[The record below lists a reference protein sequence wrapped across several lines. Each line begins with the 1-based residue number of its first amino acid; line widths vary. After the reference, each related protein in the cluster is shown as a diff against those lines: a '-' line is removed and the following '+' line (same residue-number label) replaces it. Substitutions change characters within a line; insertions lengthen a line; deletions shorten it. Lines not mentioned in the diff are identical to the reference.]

1 MTAGP
6 EDRHRAARAATFALL
21 LATLF
26 WGCGFTWA
34 KTAGESINQLSGAGE
49 GAPLGPIWV
58 LALRFLI
65 AAVLW
70 VIVFPGA
77 RRGWDRA
84 IVGRSLL
91 LGLLLSAGMILQH
104 LGLDRTSESVSAF
117 LTSLTILFVPL
128 VMTIA
133 LRKPPAAAV
142 WFGVAVATAGVWL
155 MTGASGGHF
164 GTGELLG
171 LACAFA
177 YSFEII
183 GVNLLLDRQNFVRVT
198 AGQFLVV
205 AMVSFVTVTVLPHGP
220 STLAPPRIISLM
232 SLPEIGVHV
241 TLLAVLVSMG
251 SFGIQFRF
259 QPDLDPTRATLIYL
273 VEPIFASAYAWIA
286 TGRRLSTTGIC
297 GAGMILAANVIVEVL
312 QKRKRA
318 MAEEPAAVGPAVID

>member
-1 MTAGP
+1 MTDP
-6 EDRHRAARAATFALL
+6 VDDRHRAARVATFALL

-34 KTAGESINQLSGAGE
+34 KTAGEAINELSGAGI

-70 VIVFPGA
+70 IIVFPNA
-77 RRGWDRA
+77 RRGWDRT
-84 IVGRSLL
+84 IVRRSLL

-104 LGLDRTSESVSAF
+104 LGLDRTTEAVSAF

-128 VMTIA
+128 VMTLA
-133 LRKPPAAAV
+133 LRKPPPAAV

-164 GTGELLG
+164 GAGEMLG

-183 GVNLLLDRQNFVRVT
+183 GVNLLLDRGNFVRVT
-198 AGQFLVV
+198 AGQFFVV
-205 AMVSFVTVTVLPHGP
+205 AIVSFVVVALLPRGS
-220 STLAPPRIISLM
+220 STLSPARITSLM
-232 SLPEIGVHV
+232 SRPEIGAHV
-241 TLLAVLVSMG
+241 ALLAVLVSMG
-251 SFGIQFRF
+251 AFGIQFRF
-259 QPDLDPTRATLIYL
+259 QPDLDPTRATLLYL

-286 TGRRLSTTGIC
+286 TGRRLSATGIS
-297 GAGMILAANVIVEVL
+297 GAAMILAANVIVEVL

-318 MAEEPAAVGPAVID
+318 IEQEPAAVGPAVID